1 MKGAAMSV
9 LMLAEWE
16 DASTDQYDRVN
27 EVMGISGDANA
38 PDGLI
43 SHVAAVSDD
52 GKLLIADVWESPE
65 ALNAFFTE
73 RLSGAMREVG
83 IPERPPRVLPLHNH
97 SRGRGEPN
105 VVMLIELEGTTDTY
119 DKMRAEMPAHEGDG
133 RNHPA
138 YSHTVAIDGD
148 KLVVVDLWASPEAF
162 QQFAEE
168 QIGPAAAKH
177 GVAGFHAKSYRVHN
191 KTVGKATANI

>member
-1 MKGAAMSV
+1 MSV
-9 LMLAEWE
+9 LMLVEWGE
-16 DASTDQYDRVN
+16 ASTDLYDRVN
-27 EVMGISGDANA
+27 EVMGVSDGDP

-43 SHVAAVSDD
+43 SHTAAVSEDD
-52 GKLLIADVWESPE
+52 KLLIADVWESPE
-65 ALNAFFTE
+65 ALNTFFTE
-73 RLSGAMREVG
+73 RLSPALREVG
-83 IPERPPRVLPLHNH
+83 VPEAQPRVLPVHNH

-119 DKMRAEMPAHEGDG
+119 DRMRADMPAHEGDG

-138 YSHTVAIDGD
+138 YSHTVATDGD

-162 QQFAEE
+162 QQFAQE

-177 GVAGFHAKSYRVHN
+177 GVGGFHAKTYSVHN
-191 KTVGKATANI
+191 RIAGKTTAKA